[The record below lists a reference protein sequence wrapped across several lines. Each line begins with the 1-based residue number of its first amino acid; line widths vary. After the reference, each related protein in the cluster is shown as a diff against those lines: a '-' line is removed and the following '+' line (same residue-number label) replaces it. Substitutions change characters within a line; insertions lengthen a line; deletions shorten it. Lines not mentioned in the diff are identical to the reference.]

1 MIFFERFFLEFFL
14 GDLKK
19 NPEDGFSPYNK
30 LRPSATATV
39 VLFWLLKV
47 NKLRSFSEVE
57 KWSSFD
63 ILGI

>member
-57 KWSSFD
+57 K
-63 ILGI
+63 